1 MVVHETVGPVRSAF
15 TLLELVMILAIV
27 ATLAAIAA
35 PRYAAALTSYRADGA
50 GRRIVADLEL
60 ARATAQATSATV
72 TVSFDVVNDRYDIP
86 GVPSLNDPGVDV
98 GVDLSREPYHAD
110 LVAASFGGSE
120 KVSFDGYGV
129 PDNGG
134 VIAVSC
140 GTAMRTVNLDLETGL
155 ASVQ

>member
-1 MVVHETVGPVRSAF
+1 MVVHETVAPVRTAF

-35 PRYAAALTSYRADGA
+35 PRYAAALTSYRAEGA
-50 GRRIVADLEL
+50 SRRIVADLEL
-60 ARATAQATSATV
+60 ARSTAQAKSATV
-72 TVSFDVVNDRYDIP
+72 TVSFDVVNDRYDIA
-86 GVPSLNDPGVDV
+86 GVPSLNDPGTDI

-110 LVAASFGGSE
+110 LVAANFGGND
-120 KVSFDGYGV
+120 KVRFDGYGI

-140 GTAMRTVNLDLETGL
+140 GTSMKIINLDLETGV
-155 ASVQ
+155 ASAQ

>member
-1 MVVHETVGPVRSAF
+1 MVVHETVGPVRTAF

-35 PRYAAALTSYRADGA
+35 PRYAAALTSYRAEGA

-60 ARATAQATSATV
+60 ARATAQAQSSRV
-72 TVSFDVVNDRYDIP
+72 TVYFDVVNDRYDIP
-86 GVPSLNDPGVDV
+86 GVPSLDDPGTDV
-98 GVDLSREPYHAD
+98 GVDLSGEPHRAD
-110 LVAASFGGSE
+110 LVAANFGGDD
-120 KVSFDGYGV
+120 KISFDGYGIT
-129 PDNGG
+129 DNSG

-140 GTAMRTVNLDLETGL
+140 GTAMKIINLDLETGL